1 MKSGKLGSINQVN
14 NQLIYSRQTQSGG
27 IFNVYLTRIKMLT
40 IIKNLFQKLTSA
52 VKQPSPLEAFI
63 MSKNPKDIADVEH
76 WARIYSHKNGGW
88 IV

>member
-1 MKSGKLGSINQVN
+1 
-14 NQLIYSRQTQSGG
+14 
-27 IFNVYLTRIKMLT
+27 MLT
-40 IIKNLFQKLTSA
+40 IIKNLLQKLSA
-52 VKQPSPLEAFI
+52 ATKQSSPLETFI